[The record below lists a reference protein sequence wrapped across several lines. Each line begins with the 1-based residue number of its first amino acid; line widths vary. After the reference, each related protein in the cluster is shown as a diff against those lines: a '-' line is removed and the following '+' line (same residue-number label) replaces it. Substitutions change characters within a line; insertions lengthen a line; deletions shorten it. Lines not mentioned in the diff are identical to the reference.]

1 MVDENTKEPEA
12 TEQAG
17 PDLQQLNAEM
27 ESMRVHISKLNEEN
41 KKHRLKAKE
50 ESEAKIAA
58 LGENGEY
65 KQLAETLKEKLTYFE
80 TEFPSVQQKAK
91 SWDSFEAEQVE
102 RINQEIQNAPAEWKD
117 VLTGMSDWRQQA
129 RILENISQAKIA
141 TPPPANANPPAS
153 AGGPQSAKDL
163 AQEWI
168 KKQKNSRGY
177 FG

>member
-1 MVDENTKEPEA
+1 MVEEKQNEPEA
-12 TEQAG
+12 TEQANV
-17 PDLQQLNAEM
+17 DLTQLNAEI

-41 KKHRLKAKE
+41 KKHRLRAKE

-58 LGENGEY
+58 MSENGEY
-65 KQLAETLKEKLTYFE
+65 KQLAETLRERLEHFE
-80 TEFPSVQQKAK
+80 SEFPQIQAKAQ

-102 RINQEIQNAPAEWKD
+102 RINQEIENAPAEWKD

-129 RILENISQAKIA
+129 KILENINQVKVA
-141 TPPPANANPPAS
+141 TPPPVQANPPAS
-153 AGGPQSAKDL
+153 AGGPQSAKDI
-163 AQEWI
+163 AQQWI